1 MQNIVCKFTVFS
13 IKIALQKKNKFN
25 TKPQKQ
31 TLKNKSPIF
40 FNTVGDIVKDSSKL

>member
-13 IKIALQKKNKFN
+13 IKIALKKPKIN

-31 TLKNKSPIF
+31 TKKQIPNF
-40 FNTVGDIVKDSSKL
+40 F

>member
-13 IKIALQKKNKFN
+13 IKIALKKTQNQYKTQKTN
-25 TKPQKQ
+25 TQKQ
-31 TLKNKSPIF
+31 IPNF